1 MEEESYELTL
11 YLYLGED
18 KILTGI
24 RTIKYLINKKDY
36 TITELDKKEQEIKPI
51 EYSLAF
57 MRNKKHTFLGKKIIE
72 VDELDIHEIELR
84 GTDYWKMNEIDK
96 YTIIWAQIYAPLPPT
111 NLTYHSH
118 PSLDIFQ

>member
-96 YTIIWAQIYAPLPPT
+96 YTII
-111 NLTYHSH
+111 
-118 PSLDIFQ
+118 